1 MNPFKFGM
9 IGSADSHTAL
19 ATADEDNFWGK
30 MGKDEPSRYR
40 ALTSSIYVA
49 SGYAA
54 VWARENTRR
63 ALFVAMKRREVYAT
77 TGPRMTVRF
86 FAGWD
91 FVAGDAASP
100 RLAAVGYR
108 KGVPMGGDLIRA
120 PEGKAPSFL
129 VRAVKDRDG
138 ANLDRVQVVKGW
150 RDSAGETSER
160 VYDVALSDGRT
171 PGADGRSAEPV
182 GDTVDVRNATY
193 LNSIGAVELGA
204 VWRDPDF
211 DPDAPAFYYVR
222 VLQIP
227 TPRWTAYDARFYQLD
242 ISEIPQGQPTVIQ
255 ERAYTSPIWY
265 TPP

>member
-1 MNPFKFGM
+1 
-9 IGSADSHTAL
+9 
-19 ATADEDNFWGK
+19 
-30 MGKDEPSRYR
+30 
-40 ALTSSIYVA
+40 
-49 SGYAA
+49 
-54 VWARENTRR
+54 
-63 ALFVAMKRREVYAT
+63 
-77 TGPRMTVRF
+77 MTVRF

-108 KGVPMGGDLIRA
+108 KGVPMGGDLTRA
-120 PEGKAPSFL
+120 PEGRVPGFL
-129 VRAVKDRDG
+129 VRAVKDPDG

-160 VYDVALSDGRT
+160 VYDVALSDGRA
-171 PGADGRSAEPV
+171 PGADGGSADPV
-182 GDTVDVRNATY
+182 GNTVDVRNATY
-193 LNSIGAVELGA
+193 LNSIGAVELSA

-211 DPDAPAFYYVR
+211 DPDAAAFYYVR

-242 ISEIPQGQPTVIQ
+242 ISEIPEEQPMVIQ

-265 TPP
+265 TPH